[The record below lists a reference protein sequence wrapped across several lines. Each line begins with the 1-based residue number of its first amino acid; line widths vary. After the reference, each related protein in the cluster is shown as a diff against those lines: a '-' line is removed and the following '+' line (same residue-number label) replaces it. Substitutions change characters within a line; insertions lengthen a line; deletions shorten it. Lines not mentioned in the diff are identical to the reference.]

1 MKYLLLI
8 SLTLFLLSCK
18 ESNDGF
24 ETFYKWNN
32 VNEIVNRDSLI
43 NELGFELDLYDGIII
58 NEVNYNLFG
67 DNGLYRQHV
76 ISYFNY
82 DNNQNKINS
91 YKINYKN
98 ITGNYVNEFYE
109 KIYFKSNDLITSVDF
124 WNYDNNT
131 EYSFQNIKKNY
142 SKDIDTLDGDYTFNF
157 EDYNYDLSSLFLS
170 SILRLNDFD
179 IVTPGYHFTIFND
192 NITTLSLSS
201 LKSEIEKHYSLS
213 DTIVFI
219 FESQHIKSDTI
230 NQDDKKYL
238 IINKEIYPIRLTYL
252 PE

>member
-24 ETFYKWNN
+24 ETFYKWNI

-67 DNGLYRQHV
+67 DNELYKQT
-76 ISYFNY
+76 INSYFNY
-82 DNNQNKINS
+82 DNNRNKINS

-98 ITGNYVNEFYE
+98 IMGNYVNEFSE
-109 KIYFKSNDLITSVDF
+109 KLYFKSDDLITSVDF

-192 NITTLSLSS
+192 NTTTLSLSS

-238 IINKEIYPIRLTYL
+238 FINKEIYPIRLTYL